1 LTETG
6 RVTRPCQGA
15 AEPAR
20 AVSRLAGMARATALL
35 LGALLIAGCAA
46 TQSPAPSS
54 SPVPSAPVG
63 ASSSPS
69 EGPGSDPV
77 TSFVAALR
85 AAGAEVRE
93 TGAFSTEPL
102 GGQGIGLCVAGQQ
115 VSVYVYPTL
124 EDREAVASRIDPTDP
139 SNLGTSIVEWA
150 GNPKF
155 WQADRI
161 LVLYLG
167 SDAAVESGISAIL
180 GQPFARGQGRD
191 PGPDRHS
198 C

>member
-1 LTETG
+1 
-6 RVTRPCQGA
+6 
-15 AEPAR
+15 
-20 AVSRLAGMARATALL
+20 MARVVALL
-35 LGALLIAGCAA
+35 LGALFVVGCAA
-46 TQSPAPSS
+46 QSPNPSSSPAPS
-54 SPVPSAPVG
+54 
-63 ASSSPS
+63 ASVTAASSPS
-69 EGPGSDPV
+69 DAPPDDPV
-77 TSFVAALR
+77 AAFGAALQ

-102 GGQGIGLCVAGQQ
+102 GGQGIGLCVSGQQ
-115 VSVYVYPTL
+115 VSVYLYPTAA
-124 EDREAVASRIDPTDP
+124 DREAIAARIDPTDP

-161 LVLYLG
+161 IVLYLG
-167 SDAAVESGISAIL
+167 DDPAVESGISSVL

-191 PGPDRHS
+191 PGPNRHS

>member
-1 LTETG
+1 MV
-6 RVTRPCQGA
+6 RA
-15 AEPAR
+15 A
-20 AVSRLAGMARATALL
+20 ALL
-35 LGALLIAGCAA
+35 LGALLVLGCAA
-46 TQSPAPSS
+46 GSPATSS
-54 SPVPSAPVG
+54 SPVSSGSATAGSSPTEAPSA
-63 ASSSPS
+63 
-69 EGPGSDPV
+69 DP
-77 TSFVAALR
+77 FAAFAAALR

-93 TGAFSTEPL
+93 TGAVSTEPL

-115 VSVYVYPTL
+115 VRIYVYPTL
-124 EDREAVASRIDPTDP
+124 ADRAAVATRIDPTDP

-167 SDAAVESGISAIL
+167 SDPAIEAGITSIL
-180 GQPFARGQGRD
+180 GPPFARGQGRD
-191 PGPDRHS
+191 PGPDRHA